1 MEEENL
7 FEYEGVSYP
16 ESALREIYPETFDE
30 YVEQG
35 ILKKLGD
42 EEPVEVEDTQEESLY
57 EYEGVSYPESSLRDL
72 YPDDFDDYVEQ
83 GILTK
88 VDGLGKQVAVEDS
101 AAARDMDL
109 VSEDGL
115 SESQEED
122 TWLERTFGKNEFT
135 DFFGDIYRAGK
146 QGFLQAESVDPS
158 IDIMTAGE
166 DASVQDLYNYVQT
179 QKRIQKGSAESDEMK
194 DFNRVFEESGGGAMG
209 FLMGVLESPTV
220 LPSLFV
226 SSMATQIGS
235 LASEEVAA
243 SAAAGAGTG
252 AVVGSSIPLIGTA
265 TGALGGGFAGLAT
278 AMEAGLTFSEL
289 LQEEIDG
296 EITIDK
302 VQKILQD
309 PEKLS
314 ELRRKAVG
322 RGAAIGAVEALS
334 AGLAGK
340 ATKAVAGAVKKGKS
354 VAGRAA
360 RKAAAPLAGGAV
372 EVVGGSTG
380 EVAGRLAAGQEMD
393 VKEIGFEGFA
403 GLGSAPLTVL
413 PTAIKNINTV
423 SGRVD
428 ATKKAKE
435 GGYENVASVFK
446 PDTKIDETTIEL
458 SSKKNTS
465 NIVDEQVEIEVA
477 NGRMT
482 EEESDAIKLNF
493 RDTQGAVN
501 TANKIDRLTP
511 ENKTEAVELLIE
523 EGRLK
528 EKIKDVDNAA
538 LTKTESE
545 RLKQVQTRLEEIS
558 NPKEEVV
565 SEEKPSTEEE
575 TGVPPT
581 PEKPVSVETAPAEIK
596 VPEKFNNATIS
607 VSKGE
612 SINEVELEDS
622 INEAYDYL
630 SEIENDKSEDAEI
643 MRSLVEDEIEKL
655 ENYDN
660 ITETQTRKIA
670 EEKTVRT
677 VKKTPR
683 KTSPKREKDFVG
695 KKATYSDNKG
705 AGGRGSIIIQEGPDG
720 RDYYVIEQANDA
732 KVILGRRDKAFSDG
746 VVNFDENN
754 NPASVTFP
762 MSEGKQV
769 TVKDPAIAQE
779 FELEQMKQ
787 PEYDEQIFEE
797 TYIEFVGEEKV
808 EVPKPKETTKAAPKT
823 KAAPTETTKPTAK
836 ERVLS
841 KFGKGRVKNKVR
853 KQVENAR
860 KALSKIAKGVT
871 IEVYNTKEEF
881 EAAGGNPIS
890 RGEYVLRT
898 KTIRINL
905 EKANTR
911 TVAHEVFHA
920 ILLKDGISNAKA
932 QQITSNMID
941 AVRKVASKKLLKELD
956 DFAKNYKTELQS
968 EESMAQLFGI
978 LAENYESS
986 PQSVK
991 DLINDWLRKLAKI
1004 LNVPVEGI
1012 LDSDKQVL
1020 EFLDV
1025 VSGKVAR
1032 GEVIEQSDIALLEN
1046 KSPGEVVNSVRQQ
1059 KGLITLSEQ
1068 EVLKYAR
1075 AGIENQYESQAIK
1088 QIGLQGVKFNK
1099 EGIQGKVKEE
1109 FDKLI
1114 KDSDNYI
1121 MSEDS
1126 KAVDGAIQFEI
1137 DTLINDGASE
1147 AQIEQA
1153 KQAFNP
1159 GSIRDSFIN
1168 DYKGTQK
1175 ETLDQWK
1182 SYLSES
1188 DYNDSFK
1195 YLILDAVLTN
1205 NYDFKTNKY
1214 SKRTNKTL
1222 RNFTPFDAGTL
1233 AALYAIDSKSLL
1245 KDYVEIQAKNS
1256 LNVVESSSFVS
1267 TKEGEWVKFEGGPS
1281 VSNKVRIENANKLSQ
1296 IVQNTYWCTKT
1307 NAKSQLDGGDFYVYA
1322 TKNKDGEYESR
1333 IAVRMKG
1340 DEVGEVRGNASSK
1353 QDLEPDM
1360 MPVADK
1366 FLKENIP
1373 NNSGKK
1379 WLDSIEYNTKVKD
1392 LTERISGKK
1401 INEIKLKEYFNL
1413 IKDADKFKVDYGENG
1428 LVTELKRTFD
1438 DSEFDFPVAR
1448 NLRELRPNTF
1458 LYIGNFKPTSEIT
1471 SDFFP
1476 KYIYGDAYFSNSQ
1489 VTDLGNLKS
1498 IGGSAYFNSSQV
1510 TDLGNLESISGYTEF
1525 KESQVSDLGNL
1536 KNIGGTA
1543 VFTNSQVTNLGSL
1556 ERIGGRAYFNSSQ
1569 VTDLGNLE
1577 SIGRSADFQKSQVSD
1592 LGNLKNIGGN
1602 IVFTNSQVTNLGSLE
1617 RIGGT
1622 ADFTDSKVSDLG
1634 NLKSIGGMASF
1645 GFSQVTNLGNLESI
1659 GGPANFSNS
1668 QVSDLGSLERIGGTA
1683 DFTNSKVTD
1692 LGNLES
1698 IGRSAD
1704 FQKSQVSDL
1713 GSLERIGGYANFSN
1727 SQVTD
1732 LGKLKSISGS
1742 VDFGQNT
1749 SLKNEWENRQS
1760 AQQTRQQKVEKAGIT
1775 VEKIIDKVE
1784 KINKENPYINCEG
1797 FCNKIIGNKSFK
1809 EEFNKQPDIFRQGEN
1824 LYKQNDKIDEVE
1836 SILKPGDIIAFGDRS
1851 TPRHFAIYLTDGEMY
1866 EVEEWGAKPTK
1877 TTLKKVINEYE
1888 SISDV
1893 YRDVETTDAPSIRQ
1907 QQAQDDFTIQDV
1919 IKDAEQEGLTR
1930 KETIEV
1936 LQELGFT
1943 KDEIRKAIKPSPSVS
1958 KVLGKPKE
1966 KKVSMSEKQA
1976 LNKQIRDFARGVREA
1991 YKDQSNFKKKV
2002 NKLISDN
2009 FKLFGNLTPSKVIA
2023 LTRRALE
2030 VSSSKPESLDKFID
2044 YAAKLEQMTEDNV
2057 RKDILKRVIR
2067 NIAPKKLK
2075 KTVGGVLKGKI
2086 ANYEGKVLSSI
2097 RNAIKEDNVE
2107 SLKNS
2112 IDELEN
2118 KQAQGIKLSEKE
2130 IFLLQVAK
2138 ISNNLLSGDLKK
2150 TLEAEAKI
2158 EALIKD
2164 GKSKYREDI
2173 QKRATEYERLVIE
2186 SLPAI
2191 TGGKKLTDQF
2201 GKLEQGAKRRPL
2213 TEGIREKLSGFL
2225 DYGEGLR
2232 TLLDKIDRTA
2242 QRDESGYGGVIDKE
2256 LYEPVADGRREK
2268 DSLDTSKI
2276 NELSDKLTKI
2286 YGKKKK
2292 KALRDNQRPKKLGTF
2307 TDRKGNEVKLFLSQN
2322 QAYPLYQYMQDP
2334 SNMATFE
2341 AMGFTDEM
2349 LQAVEDFLTPEVKEW
2364 ADWQMSEFFPK
2375 YYDQINAV
2383 YKDMN
2388 DIDLPKQ
2395 KIYVPIIRNLEGFNE
2410 KEVGVDEITFGNPQS
2425 TYKSLKQ
2432 RQSSKAPFD
2441 MTKDGNE
2448 KLMEYVEGMN
2458 RYIAF
2463 AKPVKRLNVVFKNKD
2478 VRNAIREFNSPET
2491 LKAIDGFI
2499 EGIANNSSNMGQRI
2513 ALLDKI
2519 RGNVTIASL
2528 ALAPTVTIKQL
2539 TSIPAYASD
2548 IPISKF
2554 ISGLGAFARNPKK
2567 VHDILMESEYMQRRY
2582 KDGFERDLEGMKG
2595 DYDNMLKGTSNLKN
2609 KMMFLIK
2616 WGDKGAILMGG
2627 YSVYKYHFDKSRAE
2641 GKSIGE
2647 SKKIALSKFEEATK
2661 LSQQSINIEDLSQF
2675 QRMGSLGKLFTMY
2688 MTSPMSYFRQ
2698 ERKSARDFVKGYKF
2712 GDKKLMRNAVKRFTI
2727 YHFVLPLVF
2736 QYVASGLPG
2745 LLTDWDEEDEKDLM
2759 RAASIGSLNG
2769 VFIAGQLISYFGDIL
2784 TDKAWVRGGKFSP
2797 SPAFDA
2803 IVNIMNQSEDVIAE
2817 WNKNPDKFSDDLMKE
2832 MIDLGFSVDVAVGLP
2847 VNRVKKLIENW
2858 KTISDDNDL
2867 ETREKIALGLGFSP
2881 YVVTPKQKA
2890 KTTEGRFKKSTREPK
2905 KSTRE
2910 PK

>member
-16 ESALREIYPETFDE
+16 ESSLREIYPEDFDK

-35 ILKKLGD
+35 VLTKVGG
-42 EEPVEVEDTQEESLY
+42 EEPVDVVETQEESLY
-57 EYEGVSYPESSLRDL
+57 EYEGVSYPESSLREA
-72 YPDDFDDYVEQ
+72 YPDTFDDYVEQ
-83 GILTK
+83 GVLTK
-88 VDGLGKQVAVEDS
+88 VDGLGKQIAVEDS

-109 VSEDGL
+109 VSEDGSL
-115 SESQEED
+115 GFAGEVEKPKYIVDGKEVNRAYLNDNLYKSEFVDKLQEGTIDVEVFND
-122 TWLERTFGKNEFT
+122 PKLEELLKR
-135 DFFGDIYRAGK
+135 
-146 QGFLQAESVDPS
+146 QAESGSQWGDKIEAFNSGLSTLASGVVGAPGFIVD
-158 IDIMTAGE
+158 
-166 DASVQDLYNYVQT
+166 
-179 QKRIQKGSAESDEMK
+179 
-194 DFNRVFEESGGGAMG
+194 VFEEITGVEADIDAIDYLDELSEDLSKKSEELNNQQRAYKDDFIGSISEGNILDAVNIGFNTISNSAPIMIAAGLTGGAGGVAGALTSAATMSAIMIPAEYASTKISEDEKIKELSDG
-209 FLMGVLESPTV
+209 DKLTRAFFRGGAEGAFEGLMGPIGARSF
-220 LPSLFV
+220 SLFKDGV
-226 SSMATQIGS
+226 KNLIKTTAKESGTEAAKEVAEGMGKKTALEVFKTFGISTAAEGGS
-235 LASEEVAA
+235 EALTALSQDLTDDYLGIQDLSVEEYMRNASE
-243 SAAAGAGTG
+243 AAALGVFMGGVT
-252 AVVGSSIPLIGTA
+252 
-265 TGALGGGFAGLAT
+265 TGALGGAGQVMSYLPLRNQKVYQGAKT
-278 AMEAGLTFSEL
+278 EVREK
-289 LQEEIDG
+289 QESG
-296 EITIDK
+296 EINNEEAKQMDDTIESAKVALDK
-302 VQKILQD
+302 TD
-309 PEKLS
+309 PSLS
-314 ELRRKAVG
+314 EENQEKVAKLIDERERIKLE
-322 RGAAIGAVEALS
+322 IE
-334 AGLAGK
+334 GLDENQ
-340 ATKAVAGAVKKGKS
+340 VPVQDKKN
-354 VAGRAA
+354 RID
-360 RKAAAPLAGGAV
+360 
-372 EVVGGSTG
+372 EIN
-380 EVAGRLAAGQEMD
+380 
-393 VKEIGFEGFA
+393 KEI
-403 GLGSAPLTVL
+403 S
-413 PTAIKNINTV
+413 
-423 SGRVD
+423 
-428 ATKKAKE
+428 
-435 GGYENVASVFK
+435 
-446 PDTKIDETTIEL
+446 
-458 SSKKNTS
+458 
-465 NIVDEQVEIEVA
+465 EI
-477 NGRMT
+477 G
-482 EEESDAIKLNF
+482 I
-493 RDTQGAVN
+493 
-501 TANKIDRLTP
+501 
-511 ENKTEAVELLIE
+511 
-523 EGRLK
+523 
-528 EKIKDVDNAA
+528 
-538 LTKTESE
+538 
-545 RLKQVQTRLEEIS
+545 
-558 NPKEEVV
+558 
-565 SEEKPSTEEE
+565 EKPSTEEE

-581 PEKPVSVETAPAEIK
+581 PEEPASVETAPAEEQAEISQEEAQKADIERRRKEEIGSKESRSYTDDNGVTWTVEIQTLADKKVVRVRGEKNGEIVKDSPNTYSKELSNDKIYEVENADQYQYSEAIEVETKGKRTDKINAKYDAELAALEETAPLEIK
-596 VPEKFNNATIS
+596 VPEKFNNATVS

-630 SEIENDKSEDAEI
+630 SEIENDNSEDAEI
-643 MRSLVEDEIEKL
+643 IRSLVEDEIEKL

-683 KTSPKREKDFVG
+683 KTIPKREKDFVG

-720 RDYYVIEQANDA
+720 RDYYVIEQADDA

-754 NPASVTFP
+754 NPVSVTFP

-797 TYIEFVGEEKV
+797 TYIEFVGEEKI

-823 KAAPTETTKPTAK
+823 ESAPTETTKSTAK

-841 KFGKGRVKNKVR
+841 KFGKGRVQNKVR

-860 KALSKIAKGVT
+860 KSLSKIAKGVT
-871 IEVYNTKEEF
+871 IEVYETQEDFK
-881 EAAGGNPIS
+881 AATNGDSVSGGIYDPS
-890 RGEYVLRT
+890 T
-898 KTIRINL
+898 KTIKINL
-905 EKANTR
+905 EKANPR

-920 ILLKDGISNAKA
+920 LLLKDGITNARA
-932 QQITSNMID
+932 QKVTSDMMA
-941 AVRKVASKKLLKELD
+941 AVRKVASPKLLKELD
-956 DFAKNYKTELQS
+956 DFASNYENELQS
-968 EESMAQLFGI
+968 EESIAELFGI

-986 PQSVK
+986 PQSLK
-991 DLINDWLRKLAKI
+991 DLINEWLRKLAKI

-1012 LDSDKQVL
+1012 LNSDKQVL

-1032 GEVIEQSDIALLEN
+1032 GEVIEESDIGILQEQGSEGEVGTIQLPRQQINTIDSPKSQNDQRSWVRNLVEDIDIYDLNGRNFVTNMYDYTNAGLTELGNGYSINLLGGRNYVPIIMDKTGKKLGDVSNLAAFNTKSQAEGFIRNATEGKADLFAPHSGTLNGSWQFQQHIFESLVNLVLNENILSKQKLIDVFNSGLKSKEGKSALEKFNNKN
-1046 KSPGEVVNSVRQQ
+1046 KSKLRNLSSF
-1059 KGLITLSEQ
+1059 KGDPKELVTL
-1068 EVLKYAR
+1068 LD
-1075 AGIENQYESQAIK
+1075 IENNYSPELRKILNQKIASDKTFQKAI
-1088 QIGLQGVKFNK
+1088 GVKNITEFHNRMTDPLNK
-1099 EGIQGKVKEE
+1099 GVVGGEIMSFIE
-1109 FDKLI
+1109 FDPTTFEVAKTNPKDVDHHPSFGWVVRAKI
-1114 KDSDNYI
+1114 KRIMQPNKFFKSYDVTSTYTKYNTDKTVLSRKTEDNFAQ
-1121 MSEDS
+1121 SNVLS
-1126 KAVDGAIQFEI
+1126 SAGAI
-1137 DTLINDGASE
+1137 
-1147 AQIEQA
+1147 
-1153 KQAFNP
+1153 P
-1159 GSIRDSFIN
+1159 
-1168 DYKGTQK
+1168 
-1175 ETLDQWK
+1175 
-1182 SYLSES
+1182 
-1188 DYNDSFK
+1188 
-1195 YLILDAVLTN
+1195 
-1205 NYDFKTNKY
+1205 
-1214 SKRTNKTL
+1214 
-1222 RNFTPFDAGTL
+1222 
-1233 AALYAIDSKSLL
+1233 
-1245 KDYVEIQAKNS
+1245 
-1256 LNVVESSSFVS
+1256 
-1267 TKEGEWVKFEGGPS
+1267 
-1281 VSNKVRIENANKLSQ
+1281 KVA
-1296 IVQNTYWCTKT
+1296 
-1307 NAKSQLDGGDFYVYA
+1307 
-1322 TKNKDGEYESR
+1322 
-1333 IAVRMKG
+1333 
-1340 DEVGEVRGNASSK
+1340 
-1353 QDLEPDM
+1353 
-1360 MPVADK
+1360 
-1366 FLKENIP
+1366 
-1373 NNSGKK
+1373 
-1379 WLDSIEYNTKVKD
+1379 
-1392 LTERISGKK
+1392 
-1401 INEIKLKEYFNL
+1401 
-1413 IKDADKFKVDYGENG
+1413 
-1428 LVTELKRTFD
+1428 
-1438 DSEFDFPVAR
+1438 
-1448 NLRELRPNTF
+1448 
-1458 LYIGNFKPTSEIT
+1458 
-1471 SDFFP
+1471 
-1476 KYIYGDAYFSNSQ
+1476 
-1489 VTDLGNLKS
+1489 
-1498 IGGSAYFNSSQV
+1498 
-1510 TDLGNLESISGYTEF
+1510 
-1525 KESQVSDLGNL
+1525 
-1536 KNIGGTA
+1536 
-1543 VFTNSQVTNLGSL
+1543 
-1556 ERIGGRAYFNSSQ
+1556 
-1569 VTDLGNLE
+1569 
-1577 SIGRSADFQKSQVSD
+1577 
-1592 LGNLKNIGGN
+1592 
-1602 IVFTNSQVTNLGSLE
+1602 
-1617 RIGGT
+1617 
-1622 ADFTDSKVSDLG
+1622 KVS
-1634 NLKSIGGMASF
+1634 
-1645 GFSQVTNLGNLESI
+1645 V
-1659 GGPANFSNS
+1659 
-1668 QVSDLGSLERIGGTA
+1668 
-1683 DFTNSKVTD
+1683 
-1692 LGNLES
+1692 
-1698 IGRSAD
+1698 
-1704 FQKSQVSDL
+1704 
-1713 GSLERIGGYANFSN
+1713 
-1727 SQVTD
+1727 
-1732 LGKLKSISGS
+1732 
-1742 VDFGQNT
+1742 
-1749 SLKNEWENRQS
+1749 
-1760 AQQTRQQKVEKAGIT
+1760 
-1775 VEKIIDKVE
+1775 
-1784 KINKENPYINCEG
+1784 
-1797 FCNKIIGNKSFK
+1797 
-1809 EEFNKQPDIFRQGEN
+1809 
-1824 LYKQNDKIDEVE
+1824 
-1836 SILKPGDIIAFGDRS
+1836 
-1851 TPRHFAIYLTDGEMY
+1851 
-1866 EVEEWGAKPTK
+1866 PT
-1877 TTLKKVINEYE
+1877 T
-1888 SISDV
+1888 
-1893 YRDVETTDAPSIRQ
+1893 RQ

-1943 KDEIRKAIKPSPSVS
+1943 KEEIRSAIKPSPSVS
-1958 KVLGKPKE
+1958 KILKKPKG

-2009 FKLFGNLTPSKVIA
+2009 FKLYGNLTPSKVIA

-2030 VSSSKPESLDKFID
+2030 VDSSKPKSLDKFID

-2057 RKDILKRVIR
+2057 RKGILKRVMRDID
-2067 NIAPKKLK
+2067 PKKLK
-2075 KTVGGVLKGKI
+2075 KRVGGILKGKI
-2086 ANYEGKVLSSI
+2086 SSYEGKVLSSI
-2097 RNAIKEDNVE
+2097 RRAIKEDNVE
-2107 SLKNS
+2107 SLQNS

-2118 KQAQGIKLSEKE
+2118 KQQQGIKLSEKE

-2150 TLEAEAKI
+2150 TLEAEAEI

-2173 QKRATEYERLVIE
+2173 QKRAAEYERLVIE

-2201 GKLEQGAKRRPL
+2201 GKLEQGAKGRPL
-2213 TEGIREKLSGFL
+2213 TERIREKLRGFL

-2276 NELSDKLTKI
+2276 NELSDKLDKL

-2292 KALRDNQRPKKLGTF
+2292 KALRDNQKPKNLGTF

-2341 AMGFTDEM
+2341 SMGFTDEM

-2375 YYDQINAV
+2375 YYDQINVV

-2395 KIYVPIIRNLEGFNE
+2395 KIYVPIIRILEGFNE

-2425 TYKSLKQ
+2425 TYKSLNQ

-2448 KLMEYVEGMN
+2448 KLMEYIEGMN

-2478 VRNAIREFNSPET
+2478 VRNAIREFNSQET

-2539 TSIPAYASD
+2539 TSIPAYATD
-2548 IPISKF
+2548 IPTSKF
-2554 ISGLGAFARNPKK
+2554 ISGLGAFAKNPKK

-2661 LSQQSINIEDLSQF
+2661 LSQQSTNIEDLSHF

-2688 MTSPMSYFRQ
+2688 MTSPISYFRQ

-2712 GDKKLMRNAVKRFTI
+2712 KDKKLMRNAVKRFTI

-2817 WNKNPDKFSDDLMKE
+2817 WNKNPNKFSDDLMKE
-2832 MIDLGFSVDVAVGLP
+2832 MIDLGFSVDVAAGLP

-2858 KTISDDNDL
+2858 KTIEDDNDL

-2881 YVVTPKQKA
+2881 YVVTPKK
-2890 KTTEGRFKKSTREPK
+2890 KSTRTGGFKKSTREPK
-2905 KSTRE
+2905 KSTRK
-2910 PK
+2910 PKK

>member
-16 ESALREIYPETFDE
+16 ESSLREIYPEDFDK

-35 ILKKLGD
+35 VLTKVGG
-42 EEPVEVEDTQEESLY
+42 EELVDVEDTQEESFY
-57 EYEGVSYPESSLRDL
+57 EYEGVSYAESALREA
-72 YPDDFDDYVEQ
+72 YPDTFDEYVSQ
-83 GILTK
+83 GVLTK

-109 VSEDGL
+109 VSEDGSL
-115 SESQEED
+115 GFTGEVEKPKYIVDGKEVNRAYLNDNLYKSEFVDKLQEGTLDVEVFND
-122 TWLERTFGKNEFT
+122 PKLEELLKR
-135 DFFGDIYRAGK
+135 
-146 QGFLQAESVDPS
+146 QAESGSQWGDKIEAFNSGLSTLASGVVGAPGFIVDVFEEITGVEAEIDAIDYLDELSEDLSKKAEELNNQQRAYKDDFIGS
-158 IDIMTAGE
+158 ISEGNILDAVNIGFNTVANSAPIMVAAGLTGGAGGVAGALTSAATMSAIMIPAEYASTKISEDEKIKELSDGDKLTRAFLRGGAEGVFEGLMGPVGARSFSLFKDGVKNLVKTTAKESGAEAAKEVAEGMGKKTALEVFKTFGISTAGE
-166 DASVQDLYNYVQT
+166 GGSEALTALSQDLTDDYLG
-179 QKRIQKGSAESDEMK
+179 IQNLSVEEYMRNAAE
-194 DFNRVFEESGGGAMG
+194 
-209 FLMGVLESPTV
+209 
-220 LPSLFV
+220 
-226 SSMATQIGS
+226 
-235 LASEEVAA
+235 
-243 SAAAGAGTG
+243 AGTLG
-252 AVVGSSIPLIGTA
+252 IFMGGVT
-265 TGALGGGFAGLAT
+265 TGALGGAGKVMSYLPLRNQKVYQGAKT
-278 AMEAGLTFSEL
+278 EVREK
-289 LQEEIDG
+289 QESG
-296 EITIDK
+296 EINNEEAKQMDDAIESAKVALDK
-302 VQKILQD
+302 TDQS
-309 PEKLS
+309 LS
-314 ELRRKAVG
+314 EENQEKVAKLIDERERIKLE
-322 RGAAIGAVEALS
+322 IE
-334 AGLAGK
+334 GLDDNQ
-340 ATKAVAGAVKKGKS
+340 VPVQNKKN
-354 VAGRAA
+354 RID
-360 RKAAAPLAGGAV
+360 
-372 EVVGGSTG
+372 EIN
-380 EVAGRLAAGQEMD
+380 
-393 VKEIGFEGFA
+393 KEI
-403 GLGSAPLTVL
+403 S
-413 PTAIKNINTV
+413 
-423 SGRVD
+423 
-428 ATKKAKE
+428 
-435 GGYENVASVFK
+435 
-446 PDTKIDETTIEL
+446 
-458 SSKKNTS
+458 
-465 NIVDEQVEIEVA
+465 EI
-477 NGRMT
+477 G
-482 EEESDAIKLNF
+482 I
-493 RDTQGAVN
+493 
-501 TANKIDRLTP
+501 
-511 ENKTEAVELLIE
+511 
-523 EGRLK
+523 
-528 EKIKDVDNAA
+528 
-538 LTKTESE
+538 
-545 RLKQVQTRLEEIS
+545 
-558 NPKEEVV
+558 
-565 SEEKPSTEEE
+565 EKPSTEEE

-581 PEKPVSVETAPAEIK
+581 PEEPVSAETATAEVEKLRAEEQAEMLEQIPGAENALTDGKVDREKIATEEGKAKFDEIYNKYDEKISPLLEAAPAEVK

-607 VSKGE
+607 VAKGE

-754 NPASVTFP
+754 NPTSVTFP

-823 KAAPTETTKPTAK
+823 KAAPTEKVTAK
-836 ERVLS
+836 ERRRQEVERIS
-841 KFGKGRVKNKVR
+841 KLPFIERIPALMKAGIIASNATYNLGKRFPVIVNISGVKVAFYRSSKGTGGKQKGIWTPMFGFGQSKGLPWLIKGDIETQVNTNYNSNAIQEYADILNKTLNWNHDLDKGQVKNHPFFKVLQLTENDKAFNDELYGIKDLGIINR
-853 KQVENAR
+853 ESDVSGYINSKLQEINAKYDTELNDLEKPKSTKTPKTKKKLTGKTKVLEEYSETPKFKKEAEEKIEEDTRDEVESVVEEMNQIPDEVANFEVPSNLSTKEKSKLSSLVSR
-860 KALSKIAKGVT
+860 FSEKIKKLWKGGIIKDISEYNGIPFIFTISDQLSSGTKTNPFTGNTIDLKGGLGFTLTEGNEENGWANTEEDKADETVNFAL
-871 IEVYNTKEEF
+871 EVYNKNKPLFDRLWKEGRLPYGHVPMAIVKMGQDSILSN
-881 EAAGGNPIS
+881 EALFRVAADTIKTNFSEQERENSLGGLLEDIKDLAVTQENNKRKKKKQNPLTES
-890 RGEYVLRT
+890 E
-898 KTIRINL
+898 
-905 EKANTR
+905 EKAIR
-911 TVAHEVFHA
+911 DKV
-920 ILLKDGISNAKA
+920 
-932 QQITSNMID
+932 TS
-941 AVRKVASKKLLKELD
+941 
-956 DFAKNYKTELQS
+956 
-968 EESMAQLFGI
+968 
-978 LAENYESS
+978 END
-986 PQSVK
+986 VIK
-991 DLINDWLRKLAKI
+991 FINDNKFTRI
-1004 LNVPVEGI
+1004 
-1012 LDSDKQVL
+1012 DQ
-1020 EFLDV
+1020 
-1025 VSGKVAR
+1025 
-1032 GEVIEQSDIALLEN
+1032 LLEN
-1046 KSPGEVVNSVRQQ
+1046 INKLTPITKRVEVSSILFTGKVGKDTTPGKPTKKSALALVEGKSKDFYKYVHAQQLNNIIKEEATENIPKDHIIGITSVDVLNPNTEKINHQNYPFGP
-1059 KGLITLSEQ
+1059 KGQMIGFLESPVHVADVFPEA
-1068 EVLKYAR
+1068 YAR
-1075 AGIENQYESQAIK
+1075 AIAMAKEDKGGKLADPRMAVRQAVASSGAVATMKILRGAK
-1088 QIGLQGVKFNK
+1088 LSDKIYDFQKLVAKLRAAFPSVVVVDSAQEFNNKLKDPNINKFVKDGDTVYGFTYD
-1099 EGIQGKVKEE
+1099 GK
-1109 FDKLI
+1109 I
-1114 KDSDNYI
+1114 
-1121 MSEDS
+1121 
-1126 KAVDGAIQFEI
+1126 
-1137 DTLINDGASE
+1137 
-1147 AQIEQA
+1147 
-1153 KQAFNP
+1153 
-1159 GSIRDSFIN
+1159 FIN
-1168 DYKGTQK
+1168 PELKN
-1175 ETLDQWK
+1175 L
-1182 SYLSES
+1182 
-1188 DYNDSFK
+1188 N
-1195 YLILDAVLTN
+1195 
-1205 NYDFKTNKY
+1205 
-1214 SKRTNKTL
+1214 
-1222 RNFTPFDAGTL
+1222 TPLHEFGHIWL
-1233 AALYAIDSKSLL
+1233 
-1245 KDYVEIQAKNS
+1245 
-1256 LNVVESSSFVS
+1256 
-1267 TKEGEWVKFEGGPS
+1267 G
-1281 VSNKVRIENANKLSQ
+1281 
-1296 IVQNTYWCTKT
+1296 
-1307 NAKSQLDGGDFYVYA
+1307 
-1322 TKNKDGEYESR
+1322 
-1333 IAVRMKG
+1333 
-1340 DEVGEVRGNASSK
+1340 
-1353 QDLEPDM
+1353 
-1360 MPVADK
+1360 
-1366 FLKENIP
+1366 FLKENNPALLEKGYKLLEGTELLKRKIEEFGDTELAREEAMAESIASRGEVLIDASKISKFKEWLSGVF
-1373 NNSGKK
+1373 NYLKKKIKGFESMSADEIQNMTLEQFVDKSLAAMLSGK
-1379 WLDSIEYNTKVKD
+1379 
-1392 LTERISGKK
+1392 
-1401 INEIKLKEYFNL
+1401 
-1413 IKDADKFKVDYGENG
+1413 
-1428 LVTELKRTFD
+1428 
-1438 DSEFDFPVAR
+1438 
-1448 NLRELRPNTF
+1448 
-1458 LYIGNFKPTSEIT
+1458 EIT
-1471 SDFFP
+1471 S
-1476 KYIYGDAYFSNSQ
+1476 KQI
-1489 VTDLGNLKS
+1489 KS
-1498 IGGSAYFNSSQV
+1498 IG
-1510 TDLGNLESISGYTEF
+1510 
-1525 KESQVSDLGNL
+1525 L
-1536 KNIGGTA
+1536 K
-1543 VFTNSQVTNLGSL
+1543 FSK
-1556 ERIGGRAYFNSSQ
+1556 GGRS
-1569 VTDLGNLE
+1569 
-1577 SIGRSADFQKSQVSD
+1577 
-1592 LGNLKNIGGN
+1592 
-1602 IVFTNSQVTNLGSLE
+1602 
-1617 RIGGT
+1617 
-1622 ADFTDSKVSDLG
+1622 
-1634 NLKSIGGMASF
+1634 
-1645 GFSQVTNLGNLESI
+1645 
-1659 GGPANFSNS
+1659 
-1668 QVSDLGSLERIGGTA
+1668 
-1683 DFTNSKVTD
+1683 
-1692 LGNLES
+1692 
-1698 IGRSAD
+1698 
-1704 FQKSQVSDL
+1704 
-1713 GSLERIGGYANFSN
+1713 
-1727 SQVTD
+1727 
-1732 LGKLKSISGS
+1732 
-1742 VDFGQNT
+1742 
-1749 SLKNEWENRQS
+1749 
-1760 AQQTRQQKVEKAGIT
+1760 
-1775 VEKIIDKVE
+1775 
-1784 KINKENPYINCEG
+1784 
-1797 FCNKIIGNKSFK
+1797 
-1809 EEFNKQPDIFRQGEN
+1809 
-1824 LYKQNDKIDEVE
+1824 
-1836 SILKPGDIIAFGDRS
+1836 
-1851 TPRHFAIYLTDGEMY
+1851 
-1866 EVEEWGAKPTK
+1866 
-1877 TTLKKVINEYE
+1877 
-1888 SISDV
+1888 
-1893 YRDVETTDAPSIRQ
+1893 
-1907 QQAQDDFTIQDV
+1907 FTIDDV
-1919 IKDAEQEGLTR
+1919 IKSSERENLTR

-1943 KDEIRKAIKPSPSVS
+1943 KEEIRKAMKPSPSVS
-1958 KVLGKPKE
+1958 KILKKPKG

-1991 YKDQSNFKKKV
+1991 YKDQKNFKKKV

-2030 VSSSKPESLDKFID
+2030 VSSSKPKSLDKFID

-2097 RNAIKEDNVE
+2097 RNAIKEDSVE
-2107 SLKNS
+2107 SLQNS

-2213 TEGIREKLSGFL
+2213 TERIREKLSGFL

-2242 QRDESGYGGVIDKE
+2242 QRDESGYGGVLDKE

-2276 NELSDKLTKI
+2276 NELSDKLTKL

-2292 KALRDNQRPKKLGTF
+2292 KALRDNQKPKNLGTF

-2341 AMGFTDEM
+2341 SMGFTDEM
-2349 LQAVEDFLTPEVKEW
+2349 LQAVEDFLTPEIKEW

-2395 KIYVPIIRNLEGFNE
+2395 KIYVPIIRNLEGLNE
-2410 KEVGVDEITFGNPQS
+2410 KEVGVDEITFGDPQS

-2448 KLMEYVEGMN
+2448 KLMEYTEGMN

-2478 VRNAIREFNSPET
+2478 VRNAIREFNSTET

-2499 EGIANNSSNMGQRI
+2499 EGIANNSSNLGQRI

-2554 ISGLGAFARNPKK
+2554 ISGLGAFAKNPKK

-2582 KDGFERDLEGMKG
+2582 KDGFERDLEGMKS

-2661 LSQQSINIEDLSQF
+2661 LSQQSINIEDLSYF

-2712 GDKKLMRNAVKRFTI
+2712 KDKKLMRNAVKRFTI

-2803 IVNIMNQSEDVIAE
+2803 IVNIMNQSEDVISE

-2858 KTISDDNDL
+2858 KTIADDNDL
-2867 ETREKIALGLGFSP
+2867 ETREEIALGLGFSP
-2881 YVVTPKQKA
+2881 YVVTPKK
-2890 KTTEGRFKKSTREPK
+2890 KSKRTERFKKSTRQPK
-2905 KSTRE
+2905 KSTRQS
-2910 PK
+2910 K

>member
-1 MEEENL
+1 M
-7 FEYEGVSYP
+7 
-16 ESALREIYPETFDE
+16 DE
-30 YVEQG
+30 KYIQ
-35 ILKKLGD
+35 
-42 EEPVEVEDTQEESLY
+42 
-57 EYEGVSYPESSLRDL
+57 DL
-72 YPDDFDDYVEQ
+72 YN
-83 GILTK
+83 
-88 VDGLGKQVAVEDS
+88 GLGGSEVFGSYDKYKELISTDSSYAKDIHNNFGEETLGSFENFSKLVMGKTEAVQD
-101 AAARDMDL
+101 AAPVTAEVKEADTESML
-109 VSEDGL
+109 EDGL
-115 SESQEED
+115 LDSQSQGSLSLDNELPPEYLINEKEVKRTYLNDKLNDSEFIEGLKDGKINVSVKNDPKIMDLLERKMESQEKD
-122 TWLERTFGKNEFT
+122 TFLERTFGKIPIT
-135 DFFGDIYRAGK
+135 DFFGDLYRAGV
-146 QGFLQAESVDPS
+146 QGVLQAETVDPS
-158 IDIMTAGE
+158 LDLMTAGA
-166 DASVQDLYNYVQT
+166 DASEEEVYQY
-179 QKRIQKGSAESDEMK
+179 IQKNKEIAEKSMESDEMK
-194 DFNRVFEESGGGAMG
+194 DFNRVYDENGGGAFG
-209 FLMGVLESPTV
+209 FLMGVIESPTV

-226 SSMATQIGS
+226 SSMATQVAS
-235 LASEEVAA
+235 LQSDEVAT
-243 SAAAGAGTG
+243 AAVVGAGAGT
-252 AVVGSSIPLIGTA
+252 VIPGIGTA
-265 TGALGGGFAGLAT
+265 IGGFAAAAT
-278 AMEAGLTFSEL
+278 TMEAGLTFSEL
-289 LQEEIDG
+289 LEEQIEG
-296 EITIDK
+296 ELTPE
-302 VQKILQD
+302 KIRTVLND

-314 ELRRKAVG
+314 DLRMKAIG
-322 RGAAIGAVEALS
+322 RGVAIGAVELLT
-334 AGLAGK
+334 AGLAKGV
-340 ATKAVAGAVKKGKS
+340 TGAGARAVSKGKS
-354 VAGRAA
+354 IAGRAA
-360 RKAAAPLAGGAV
+360 RKATAPLAGGAV
-372 EVVGGSTG
+372 EVVGGMTG
-380 EVAGRLAAGQEMD
+380 EVAGRLAADQEMD
-393 VKEIGFEGFA
+393 IKDIGFEGFA
-403 GLGSAPLTVL
+403 GLGSAPISVL
-413 PTAIKNINTV
+413 PTAIKNINIV
-423 SGRVD
+423 SGRANAAKV
-428 ATKKAKE
+428 AKK
-435 GGYENVASVFK
+435 GGYDNVSSVFDPK
-446 PDTKIDETTIEL
+446 TDIDETTIKL
-458 SSKKNTS
+458 SVNKNTS

-482 EEESDAIKLNF
+482 QEESESIKENF
-493 RDTQGAVN
+493 RATQGAVN
-501 TANKIDRLTP
+501 TANKVDRLSK
-511 ENKTEAVELLIE
+511 ENKPEAIKLLIE
-523 EGRLK
+523 EEKLK
-528 EKIKDVDNAA
+528 NKIKDVDNSA

-545 RLKQVQTRLEEIS
+545 RLKQVQSRLEEIS
-558 NPKEEVV
+558 NPKEE
-565 SEEKPSTEEE
+565 STSTEIEVTDSEYKDFVDNGNVTDERLSSLAQKVKDNTELTEKEQAMFNDKTSEVEE
-575 TGVPPT
+575 ILKTFTEPVVEEASEVPVEVTKLRAEEQAEMLEQVPGAENALTDGKVDREKIATEEGKVKFDEIYDKYNDKISPLLETTPLEIKEEIKLSDSELSTESVYNKNVEEDNEDFIKGSNEFKDKAVNYDEGINDPKFIEENTVKEEVDVNDIIPT
-581 PEKPVSVETAPAEIK
+581 QNKLFKKSLNNKSTESPILIKVGNKYYVEDGHHRIADKIMSGGGKLNATVYNLTPLETATSEK
-596 VPEKFNNATIS
+596 EVPEKFNNATIL

-612 SINEVELEDS
+612 PINEVELEDS

-754 NPASVTFP
+754 NPTSVTFP

-823 KAAPTETTKPTAK
+823 KAAPTKKITAK
-836 ERVLS
+836 ERVLG

-871 IEVYNTKEEF
+871 IEVYNTQEEF
-881 EAAGGNPIS
+881 EAAGGKPIS

-932 QQITSNMID
+932 QQITSNMIN

-956 DFAKNYKTELQS
+956 DFSKNYKTELQS

-991 DLINDWLRKLAKI
+991 DLINDWLRKLAKV

-1012 LDSDKQVL
+1012 LARDKQVL

-1025 VSGKVAR
+1025 VSGKVAG
-1032 GEVIEQSDIALLEN
+1032 GEVIEKTDVALLQEQEQG
-1046 KSPGEVVNSVRQQ
+1046 S
-1059 KGLITLSEQ
+1059 KGLPE
-1068 EVLKYAR
+1068 
-1075 AGIENQYESQAIK
+1075 
-1088 QIGLQGVKFNK
+1088 
-1099 EGIQGKVKEE
+1099 
-1109 FDKLI
+1109 
-1114 KDSDNYI
+1114 
-1121 MSEDS
+1121 
-1126 KAVDGAIQFEI
+1126 
-1137 DTLINDGASE
+1137 
-1147 AQIEQA
+1147 
-1153 KQAFNP
+1153 
-1159 GSIRDSFIN
+1159 
-1168 DYKGTQK
+1168 
-1175 ETLDQWK
+1175 
-1182 SYLSES
+1182 
-1188 DYNDSFK
+1188 
-1195 YLILDAVLTN
+1195 
-1205 NYDFKTNKY
+1205 
-1214 SKRTNKTL
+1214 
-1222 RNFTPFDAGTL
+1222 
-1233 AALYAIDSKSLL
+1233 
-1245 KDYVEIQAKNS
+1245 
-1256 LNVVESSSFVS
+1256 
-1267 TKEGEWVKFEGGPS
+1267 
-1281 VSNKVRIENANKLSQ
+1281 
-1296 IVQNTYWCTKT
+1296 
-1307 NAKSQLDGGDFYVYA
+1307 
-1322 TKNKDGEYESR
+1322 
-1333 IAVRMKG
+1333 
-1340 DEVGEVRGNASSK
+1340 
-1353 QDLEPDM
+1353 
-1360 MPVADK
+1360 
-1366 FLKENIP
+1366 
-1373 NNSGKK
+1373 
-1379 WLDSIEYNTKVKD
+1379 
-1392 LTERISGKK
+1392 
-1401 INEIKLKEYFNL
+1401 
-1413 IKDADKFKVDYGENG
+1413 
-1428 LVTELKRTFD
+1428 
-1438 DSEFDFPVAR
+1438 
-1448 NLRELRPNTF
+1448 
-1458 LYIGNFKPTSEIT
+1458 
-1471 SDFFP
+1471 
-1476 KYIYGDAYFSNSQ
+1476 
-1489 VTDLGNLKS
+1489 
-1498 IGGSAYFNSSQV
+1498 
-1510 TDLGNLESISGYTEF
+1510 
-1525 KESQVSDLGNL
+1525 
-1536 KNIGGTA
+1536 
-1543 VFTNSQVTNLGSL
+1543 
-1556 ERIGGRAYFNSSQ
+1556 
-1569 VTDLGNLE
+1569 
-1577 SIGRSADFQKSQVSD
+1577 
-1592 LGNLKNIGGN
+1592 
-1602 IVFTNSQVTNLGSLE
+1602 
-1617 RIGGT
+1617 
-1622 ADFTDSKVSDLG
+1622 
-1634 NLKSIGGMASF
+1634 
-1645 GFSQVTNLGNLESI
+1645 
-1659 GGPANFSNS
+1659 
-1668 QVSDLGSLERIGGTA
+1668 
-1683 DFTNSKVTD
+1683 
-1692 LGNLES
+1692 
-1698 IGRSAD
+1698 
-1704 FQKSQVSDL
+1704 
-1713 GSLERIGGYANFSN
+1713 
-1727 SQVTD
+1727 
-1732 LGKLKSISGS
+1732 
-1742 VDFGQNT
+1742 
-1749 SLKNEWENRQS
+1749 
-1760 AQQTRQQKVEKAGIT
+1760 TRQQKVFRAGNLVDKAETIYKFEGQRSTGHFGTGFYFFGKREDAQEYAKRTGTDTASRIVSEVNLDDYNLAPASLALHKDLKDINDEYSSFKFLKRNLNSKVSSYEIGIVART
-1775 VEKIIDKVE
+1775 LGIDLPSDLSSKYAE
-1784 KINKENPYINCEG
+1784 DITKKLRSSSNKESASTLVMKKLG
-1797 FCNKIIGNKSFK
+1797 FDGVDATGTELDN
-1809 EEFNKQPDIFRQGEN
+1809 
-1824 LYKQNDKIDEVE
+1824 
-1836 SILKPGDIIAFGDRS
+1836 
-1851 TPRHFAIYLTDGEMY
+1851 AIYGTVVYDI
-1866 EVEEWGAKPTK
+1866 KPQTRK
-1877 TTLKKVINEYE
+1877 QK
-1888 SISDV
+1888 
-1893 YRDVETTDAPSIRQ
+1893 
-1907 QQAQDDFTIQDV
+1907 AQDDFTIQDV
-1919 IKDAEQEGLTR
+1919 IENAEQEGLTR

-1943 KDEIRKAIKPSPSVS
+1943 KEEIRKAIKPSPSVS

-1991 YKDQSNFKKKV
+1991 YKDQENFKKKV

-2030 VSSSKPESLDKFID
+2030 VSSSKPKSLDKFID

-2067 NIAPKKLK
+2067 NITPKKLK

-2097 RNAIKEDNVE
+2097 RNAIKEDSVE
-2107 SLKNS
+2107 SLQNS

-2256 LYEPVADGRREK
+2256 LYEPIADGRREK

-2276 NELSDKLTKI
+2276 NELSDKLTKL

-2292 KALRDNQRPKKLGTF
+2292 KALRDNQKPKNLGTF

-2349 LQAVEDFLTPEVKEW
+2349 LQAVEDFLTPEIKEW

-2395 KIYVPIIRNLEGFNE
+2395 KIYVPVIRNLEGLNE

-2448 KLMEYVEGMN
+2448 KLMEYTEGMN

-2478 VRNAIREFNSPET
+2478 VRNAIREFNSTET
-2491 LKAIDGFI
+2491 LKVIDGFI
-2499 EGIANNSSNMGQRI
+2499 EGIANNSSDMGQRI

-2554 ISGLGAFARNPKK
+2554 ISGLGAFAKNPKK

-2661 LSQQSINIEDLSQF
+2661 LSQQSTNIEDLSGF
-2675 QRMGSLGKLFTMY
+2675 QRMGSIGKLFTMY
-2688 MTSPMSYFRQ
+2688 MTSPIAYFRQ

-2803 IVNIMNQSEDVIAE
+2803 IVNIMNQSEDVISE

-2858 KTISDDNDL
+2858 KTIADDNDL

-2881 YVVTPKQKA
+2881 YVVTPK
-2890 KTTEGRFKKSTREPK
+2890 KKSKKDNTSESERRSRRDTRR
-2905 KSTRE
+2905 SSRRRRN
-2910 PK
+2910 

>member
-1 MEEENL
+1 M
-7 FEYEGVSYP
+7 
-16 ESALREIYPETFDE
+16 DE
-30 YVEQG
+30 KYIQ
-35 ILKKLGD
+35 
-42 EEPVEVEDTQEESLY
+42 
-57 EYEGVSYPESSLRDL
+57 DL
-72 YPDDFDDYVEQ
+72 YN
-83 GILTK
+83 
-88 VDGLGKQVAVEDS
+88 GLGGSEVFGSYDKYKELISTDSSYAKDIHNNFGEETLGSFENFSKLVMGKTEAVQD
-101 AAARDMDL
+101 AAPVTAEVKEADTESML
-109 VSEDGL
+109 EDGL
-115 SESQEED
+115 LDSQSQGSLSLDNELPPEYLINEKEVKRTYLNDKLNDSEFIEGLKDGKINVSVKNDPKIMDLLERKMESQEKD
-122 TWLERTFGKNEFT
+122 TFLERTFGKIPIT
-135 DFFGDIYRAGK
+135 DFFGDLYRAGV
-146 QGFLQAESVDPS
+146 QGVLQAETVDPS
-158 IDIMTAGE
+158 LDLMTAGA
-166 DASVQDLYNYVQT
+166 DASEEEVYQY
-179 QKRIQKGSAESDEMK
+179 IQKNKEIAEKSMESDEMK
-194 DFNRVFEESGGGAMG
+194 DFNRVYDENGGGAFG
-209 FLMGVLESPTV
+209 FLMGVIESPTV

-226 SSMATQIGS
+226 SSMATQVAS
-235 LASEEVAA
+235 LQSDEVAT
-243 SAAAGAGTG
+243 AAVVGAGAGT
-252 AVVGSSIPLIGTA
+252 VIPGIGTA
-265 TGALGGGFAGLAT
+265 IGGFAAAAT
-278 AMEAGLTFSEL
+278 TMEAGLTFSEL
-289 LQEEIDG
+289 LEEQIEG
-296 EITIDK
+296 ELTPE
-302 VQKILQD
+302 KIRTVLND

-314 ELRRKAVG
+314 DLRMKAIG
-322 RGAAIGAVEALS
+322 RGVAIGAVELLT
-334 AGLAGK
+334 AGLAKGV
-340 ATKAVAGAVKKGKS
+340 TGAGARAVSKGKS
-354 VAGRAA
+354 IAGRAA
-360 RKAAAPLAGGAV
+360 RKATAPLAGGAV
-372 EVVGGSTG
+372 EVVGGMTG
-380 EVAGRLAAGQEMD
+380 EVAGRLAADQEMD
-393 VKEIGFEGFA
+393 IKDIGFEGFA
-403 GLGSAPLTVL
+403 GLGSAPISVL
-413 PTAIKNINTV
+413 PTAIKNINIV
-423 SGRVD
+423 SGRANAAKV
-428 ATKKAKE
+428 AKK
-435 GGYENVASVFK
+435 GGYDNVSSVFDPK
-446 PDTKIDETTIEL
+446 TDIDETTIKL
-458 SSKKNTS
+458 SVNKNTS

-482 EEESDAIKLNF
+482 QEESESIKENF
-493 RDTQGAVN
+493 RATQGAVN
-501 TANKIDRLTP
+501 TANKVDRLSK
-511 ENKTEAVELLIE
+511 ENKPEAIKLLIE
-523 EGRLK
+523 EEKLK
-528 EKIKDVDNAA
+528 NKIKDVDNSA

-545 RLKQVQTRLEEIS
+545 RLKQVQSRLEEIS
-558 NPKEEVV
+558 NPKEE
-565 SEEKPSTEEE
+565 STSTEIEVTDSEYKDFVDNGNVTDERLSSLAQKVKDNTELTEKEQAMFNDKTSEVEE
-575 TGVPPT
+575 ILKTFTEPVVEEASEVPVEVTKLRAEEQAEMLEQVPGAENALTDGKVDREKIATEEGKVKFDEIYDKYNDKISPLLETTPLEIKEEIKLSDSELSTESVYNKNVEEDNEDFIKGSNEFKDKAVNYDEGINDPKFIEENTVKEEVDVNDIIPT
-581 PEKPVSVETAPAEIK
+581 QNKLFKKSLNNKSTESPILIKVGNKYYVEDGHHRIADKIMSGGGKLNATVYNLTPLETATSEK
-596 VPEKFNNATIS
+596 EVPEKFNNATIL

-612 SINEVELEDS
+612 PINEVELEDS

-754 NPASVTFP
+754 NPTSVTFP

-823 KAAPTETTKPTAK
+823 KAAPTKKITAK
-836 ERVLS
+836 ERVLG

-871 IEVYNTKEEF
+871 IEVYNTQEEF
-881 EAAGGNPIS
+881 EAAGGKPIS

-932 QQITSNMID
+932 QQITSNMIN

-956 DFAKNYKTELQS
+956 DFSKNYKTELQS

-991 DLINDWLRKLAKI
+991 DLINDWLRKLAKV

-1012 LDSDKQVL
+1012 LARDKQVL

-1025 VSGKVAR
+1025 VSGKVAG
-1032 GEVIEQSDIALLEN
+1032 GEVIEKTDVALLQEQEQG
-1046 KSPGEVVNSVRQQ
+1046 S
-1059 KGLITLSEQ
+1059 KGLPE
-1068 EVLKYAR
+1068 
-1075 AGIENQYESQAIK
+1075 
-1088 QIGLQGVKFNK
+1088 
-1099 EGIQGKVKEE
+1099 
-1109 FDKLI
+1109 
-1114 KDSDNYI
+1114 
-1121 MSEDS
+1121 
-1126 KAVDGAIQFEI
+1126 
-1137 DTLINDGASE
+1137 
-1147 AQIEQA
+1147 
-1153 KQAFNP
+1153 
-1159 GSIRDSFIN
+1159 
-1168 DYKGTQK
+1168 
-1175 ETLDQWK
+1175 
-1182 SYLSES
+1182 
-1188 DYNDSFK
+1188 
-1195 YLILDAVLTN
+1195 
-1205 NYDFKTNKY
+1205 
-1214 SKRTNKTL
+1214 
-1222 RNFTPFDAGTL
+1222 
-1233 AALYAIDSKSLL
+1233 
-1245 KDYVEIQAKNS
+1245 
-1256 LNVVESSSFVS
+1256 
-1267 TKEGEWVKFEGGPS
+1267 
-1281 VSNKVRIENANKLSQ
+1281 
-1296 IVQNTYWCTKT
+1296 
-1307 NAKSQLDGGDFYVYA
+1307 
-1322 TKNKDGEYESR
+1322 
-1333 IAVRMKG
+1333 
-1340 DEVGEVRGNASSK
+1340 
-1353 QDLEPDM
+1353 
-1360 MPVADK
+1360 
-1366 FLKENIP
+1366 
-1373 NNSGKK
+1373 
-1379 WLDSIEYNTKVKD
+1379 
-1392 LTERISGKK
+1392 
-1401 INEIKLKEYFNL
+1401 
-1413 IKDADKFKVDYGENG
+1413 
-1428 LVTELKRTFD
+1428 
-1438 DSEFDFPVAR
+1438 
-1448 NLRELRPNTF
+1448 
-1458 LYIGNFKPTSEIT
+1458 
-1471 SDFFP
+1471 
-1476 KYIYGDAYFSNSQ
+1476 
-1489 VTDLGNLKS
+1489 
-1498 IGGSAYFNSSQV
+1498 
-1510 TDLGNLESISGYTEF
+1510 
-1525 KESQVSDLGNL
+1525 
-1536 KNIGGTA
+1536 
-1543 VFTNSQVTNLGSL
+1543 
-1556 ERIGGRAYFNSSQ
+1556 
-1569 VTDLGNLE
+1569 
-1577 SIGRSADFQKSQVSD
+1577 
-1592 LGNLKNIGGN
+1592 
-1602 IVFTNSQVTNLGSLE
+1602 
-1617 RIGGT
+1617 
-1622 ADFTDSKVSDLG
+1622 
-1634 NLKSIGGMASF
+1634 
-1645 GFSQVTNLGNLESI
+1645 
-1659 GGPANFSNS
+1659 
-1668 QVSDLGSLERIGGTA
+1668 
-1683 DFTNSKVTD
+1683 
-1692 LGNLES
+1692 
-1698 IGRSAD
+1698 
-1704 FQKSQVSDL
+1704 
-1713 GSLERIGGYANFSN
+1713 
-1727 SQVTD
+1727 
-1732 LGKLKSISGS
+1732 
-1742 VDFGQNT
+1742 
-1749 SLKNEWENRQS
+1749 
-1760 AQQTRQQKVEKAGIT
+1760 TRQQKVFRAGNLVDKAETIYKFEGQRSTGHFGTGFYFFGKREDAQEYAKRTGTDTASRIVSEVNLDDYNLAPASLALHKDLKDINDEYSSFKFLKRNLNSKVSSYEIGIVART
-1775 VEKIIDKVE
+1775 LGIDLPSDLSSKYAE
-1784 KINKENPYINCEG
+1784 DITKKLRSSSNKESASTLVMKKLG
-1797 FCNKIIGNKSFK
+1797 FDGVDATGTELDN
-1809 EEFNKQPDIFRQGEN
+1809 
-1824 LYKQNDKIDEVE
+1824 
-1836 SILKPGDIIAFGDRS
+1836 
-1851 TPRHFAIYLTDGEMY
+1851 AIYGTVVYDI
-1866 EVEEWGAKPTK
+1866 KPQTRK
-1877 TTLKKVINEYE
+1877 QK
-1888 SISDV
+1888 
-1893 YRDVETTDAPSIRQ
+1893 
-1907 QQAQDDFTIQDV
+1907 AQDDFTIQDV
-1919 IKDAEQEGLTR
+1919 IENAEQEGLTR

-1943 KDEIRKAIKPSPSVS
+1943 KEEIRKAIKPSPSVS

-1991 YKDQSNFKKKV
+1991 YKDQENFKKKV

-2030 VSSSKPESLDKFID
+2030 VSSSKPKSLDKFID

-2067 NIAPKKLK
+2067 NITPKKLK

-2097 RNAIKEDNVE
+2097 RNAIKEDSVE
-2107 SLKNS
+2107 SLQNS

-2256 LYEPVADGRREK
+2256 LYEPIADGRREK

-2276 NELSDKLTKI
+2276 NELSDKLTKL

-2292 KALRDNQRPKKLGTF
+2292 KALRDNQKPKNLGTF

-2349 LQAVEDFLTPEVKEW
+2349 LQAVEDFLTPEIKEW

-2395 KIYVPIIRNLEGFNE
+2395 KIYVPVIRNLEGLNE

-2448 KLMEYVEGMN
+2448 KLMEYTEGMN

-2478 VRNAIREFNSPET
+2478 VRNAIREFNSTET
-2491 LKAIDGFI
+2491 LKVIDGFI
-2499 EGIANNSSNMGQRI
+2499 EGIANNSSDMGQRI

-2554 ISGLGAFARNPKK
+2554 ISGLGAFAKNPKK

-2661 LSQQSINIEDLSQF
+2661 LSQQSTNIEDLSGF
-2675 QRMGSLGKLFTMY
+2675 QRMGSIGKLFTMY
-2688 MTSPMSYFRQ
+2688 MTSPIAYFRQ

-2803 IVNIMNQSEDVIAE
+2803 IVNIMNQSEDVISE

-2858 KTISDDNDL
+2858 KTIADDNDL

-2881 YVVTPKQKA
+2881 YVVTPK
-2890 KTTEGRFKKSTREPK
+2890 KKSKKDNTSESERRSRRDTRR
-2905 KSTRE
+2905 SSRRRN
-2910 PK
+2910 